1 MTDFLSDILSSL
13 GPIIDNPKTL
23 NTRKINKHILLLK
36 QQHWFKNIYDNRE
49 YYALLF
55 GNRRVRSY
63 LQSSFRVHRM
73 IRKKKVQEKFIILL
87 NKEVKK

>member
-13 GPIIDNPKTL
+13 GPIVDTPKHL
-23 NTRKINKHILLLK
+23 NTRKINKHIFLLK
-36 QQHWFKNIYDNRE
+36 KQHWFKNVYDNEE

-55 GNRRVRSY
+55 GNRRVRFY

-73 IRKKKVQEKFIILL
+73 IRKKKVQKKFIMLL
-87 NKEVKK
+87 NKELKK

>member
-1 MTDFLSDILSSL
+1 MTDFLSDFLSSL
-13 GPIIDNPKTL
+13 GPIVDTPRPL

-36 QQHWFKNIYDNRE
+36 QQHWFKNVYDNKE

-63 LQSSFRVHRM
+63 LHSSFRVFRM
-73 IRKKKVQEKFIILL
+73 IRNEKVQKKFIMLL
-87 NKEVKK
+87 NKELKK